1 MNQNKIDGMEAVGEL
16 PDFGNLLLREGGYP
30 HLPVPTMSQ
39 FANKADY
46 EAAIKSQSD
55 GWNDTDVPP
64 KKEGTYQ
71 TCGIFW
77 TNLYQYWDGKTWGL
91 LVADFEDAEKNKSV
105 PEFFFPEKWREV
117 QL

>member
-1 MNQNKIDGMEAVGEL
+1 MNQNKIDSMEAVGEL
-16 PDFGNLLLREGGYP
+16 PDFRNLLLREGGYP
-30 HLPVPTMSQ
+30 HLEDTPKQ
-39 FANKADY
+39 
-46 EAAIKSQSD
+46 SQSNA
-55 GWNDTDVPP
+55 WNDTYFPP

-77 TNLYQYWDGKTWGL
+77 KNMYQYWDGKTWGL
-91 LVADFEDAEKNKSV
+91 LVAVFEDAEKNKSV